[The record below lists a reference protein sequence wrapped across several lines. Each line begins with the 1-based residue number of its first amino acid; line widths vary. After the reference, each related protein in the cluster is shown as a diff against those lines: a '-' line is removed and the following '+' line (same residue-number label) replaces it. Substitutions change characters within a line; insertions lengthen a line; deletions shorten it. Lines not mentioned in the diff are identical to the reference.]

1 MFQESHIP
9 VSIPPGPPQKIQPRS
24 NNQKNAQYHKIPG
37 KNHRANKVRGLT
49 VLSLKSLLKG
59 PMELEGH
66 GTVSFSLPFF
76 FPLSN
81 AKTVIKYFCH
91 SCIEK
96 APNQSMIL
104 SISLMNAGS
113 QQKVGENSNLKA
125 LLSQRLVLSSCHYY
139 TMTNWQLCTR
149 IYCQSHRT
157 AQDAVVQARPTHS
170 PQAACGLAQLALQPS
185 PAPNHH
191 SPGSAPWSSPW
202 PRAAGPAQ
210 PSPSTSWILARY

>member
-1 MFQESHIP
+1 MFQDRVISLSP
-9 VSIPPGPPQKIQPRS
+9 FPPALPKIS
-24 NNQKNAQYHKIPG
+24 NQEATTKKNAQYHKIPG

-96 APNQSMIL
+96 APNQSTIL

-113 QQKVGENSNLKA
+113 QQKVGEN
-125 LLSQRLVLSSCHYY
+125 
-139 TMTNWQLCTR
+139 
-149 IYCQSHRT
+149 
-157 AQDAVVQARPTHS
+157 
-170 PQAACGLAQLALQPS
+170 
-185 PAPNHH
+185 
-191 SPGSAPWSSPW
+191 
-202 PRAAGPAQ
+202 
-210 PSPSTSWILARY
+210 

>member
-1 MFQESHIP
+1 MQTKQTNPAGKAVIFLFMSYPQSPLMLSFNFVRQKYNIGYPQNFDFPRQSHIP
-9 VSIPPGPPQKIQPRS
+9 VSIPPSPPQNIQPRS

-96 APNQSMIL
+96 APNQSTIL

-113 QQKVGENSNLKA
+113 QQKVGEN
-125 LLSQRLVLSSCHYY
+125 
-139 TMTNWQLCTR
+139 
-149 IYCQSHRT
+149 
-157 AQDAVVQARPTHS
+157 
-170 PQAACGLAQLALQPS
+170 
-185 PAPNHH
+185 
-191 SPGSAPWSSPW
+191 
-202 PRAAGPAQ
+202 
-210 PSPSTSWILARY
+210 